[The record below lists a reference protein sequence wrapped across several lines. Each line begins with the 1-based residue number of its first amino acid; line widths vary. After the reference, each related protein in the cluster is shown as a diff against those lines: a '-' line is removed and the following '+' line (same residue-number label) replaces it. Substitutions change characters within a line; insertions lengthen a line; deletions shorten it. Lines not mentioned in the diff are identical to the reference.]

1 MPVSVCLIED
11 DASIRNMMADLIL
24 ASEECELLGT
34 FGTAEEFIRL
44 ADRLRPDVVLTDIQL
59 PGRSGIECIREL
71 KLKYPNMQFV
81 VCTVFE
87 DNDKIYDAL
96 CAGATGYLLKSSD
109 AGNIVNSITGVIR
122 GESPMSGT
130 IARKV
135 IASFQHRHRS
145 EEYTKLLSERG
156 RTILEYLAKGYRYK
170 EIAAEL
176 GISTETV
183 RTHIRN
189 IYDKLQVTSRT
200 EALNKIY
207 GQ

>member
-1 MPVSVCLIED
+1 
-11 DASIRNMMADLIL
+11 MMADLIQ
-24 ASEECELLGT
+24 ASEVCELLGT

-44 ADRLRPDVVLTDIQL
+44 VDKLRPEVVLTDIQL
-59 PGRSGIECIREL
+59 PGRNGIECIREL
-71 KLKYPNMQFV
+71 KLKYPDMQFV
-81 VCTVFE
+81 VCTIFE
-87 DNDKIYDAL
+87 DNENIYDAL

-109 AGNIVNSITGVIR
+109 VGNIIGSITGVMR
-122 GESPMSGT
+122 GESPMSGI

-135 IASFQHRHRS
+135 ISTFQQRHRS
-145 EEYTKLLSERG
+145 EDYTKLLSERG

-189 IYDKLQVTSRT
+189 IYEKLQVNSRT

-207 GQ
+207 GN